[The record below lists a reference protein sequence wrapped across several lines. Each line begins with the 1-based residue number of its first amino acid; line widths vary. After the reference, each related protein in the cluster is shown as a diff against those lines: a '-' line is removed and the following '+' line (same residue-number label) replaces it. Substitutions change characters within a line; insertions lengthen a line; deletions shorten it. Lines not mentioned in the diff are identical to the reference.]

1 MRHSAAANYSR
12 VNLLSCTRAVVLP
25 IVAGIGPSLVLAAPA
40 MLADAIYTGGEIVT
54 VNELQPQAEA
64 IAVKGGRIVAV
75 GFRDEVMKL
84 KGPKTRF
91 VDLSGRTLVPG
102 FVDPH
107 GHVFNSGI
115 QAISANLLPRPD
127 GTVNDVAELQATL
140 KAWAALNQKIKGKY
154 GWIVGFG
161 YDDAQLNEQRH
172 PTRDDLDK
180 VSSELPVVIVHQSG
194 HLGVMNSKALAL
206 IGINADT
213 KDPQGGV
220 IRRRSGDQE
229 PNGVLEE
236 AAFFGPFF
244 TLLSKL
250 GPDAN
255 KALFR
260 AGVDL
265 YKSFGYT
272 TAQEGRASARSV
284 STMSAVAKS
293 GGLDIDV
300 VAYPDIAVDPGVI
313 KAPLWSRRYAQHF
326 RIGGAKITLDGSPQ
340 GKTAWLTKPYFKI
353 PDGQAPDYRG
363 YAQFKDDQVNGFV
376 DLAFKNGWQLLAHVN
391 GDAAADQYIAAVRL
405 AEKKYGMADRRP
417 VAIHAQTAR
426 LDQVVAFKELGIIPS
441 FFPMHTFYWGDWH
454 RDSVLGP
461 ERAVNISPTG
471 WALEREMIFTSHH
484 DAPVAMP
491 DPMRVLSATVTRVT
505 RSGQVL
511 GPEHRTT
518 PLVALKAHTLWSAY
532 QHFEERSKG
541 SIEVGKLADF
551 ALLDGNPLTIDPMK
565 IADIKVIETI
575 KEGKTVYRRDT
586 AAKKAGAIES
596 CAESSACFHVASRAL
611 SHTGVIHAHDDEE

>member
-1 MRHSAAANYSR
+1 MEPTRLPRPSAILVAIAAGF
-12 VNLLSCTRAVVLP
+12 VQ
-25 IVAGIGPSLVLAAPA
+25 SLALAAPVTP
-40 MLADAIYTGGEIVT
+40 ADAIYTGGPIVT
-54 VNELQPQAEA
+54 VNEFQPQVEA
-64 IAVKGGRIVAV
+64 LAVRGGRIAAA
-75 GFRDEVMKL
+75 GYRDEVMKL
-84 KGPKTRF
+84 KGSKTRL
-91 VDLSGRTLVPG
+91 VDLGGSTLVPG

-107 GHVFNSGI
+107 GHVFNTGI

-127 GTVNDVAELQATL
+127 GAVNDIAEMQAAL
-140 KAWAALNQKIKGKY
+140 KAWAAQNEKLTKKY

-161 YDDAQLNEQRH
+161 YDDAQLKEQRH

-180 VSSELPVVIVHQSG
+180 VSRELPVVIVHQSG
-194 HLGVMNSKALAL
+194 HLGAMNSKALQL
-206 IGINADT
+206 VGINADT
-213 KDPQGGV
+213 KDPQGGL
-220 IRRRSGDQE
+220 IRRKSGSQE
-229 PNGVLEE
+229 PDGVLEE

-255 KALFR
+255 KALFK

-272 TAQEGRASARSV
+272 TAQEGRASAGSV
-284 STMSAVAKS
+284 STMSAVAKA

-313 KAPLWSRRYAQHF
+313 KAPLLSRSYTQRF
-326 RIGGAKITLDGSPQ
+326 RIGGAKVTLDGSPQ
-340 GKTAWLTKPYFKI
+340 GKTAWLTKPYFKA
-353 PDGQAPDYRG
+353 PEGQAVDYRG
-363 YAQFKDDQVNGFV
+363 YAQFKDEQVNGFV

-391 GDAAADQYIAAVRL
+391 GDAAADQFIAAVRL
-405 AEKKYGMADRRP
+405 ARKKHGMADVRP
-417 VAIHAQTAR
+417 VAIHAQTSR
-426 LDQVVAFKELGIIPS
+426 VDQVEAFKELGIIPS

-454 RDSVLGP
+454 RDSVLGS

-471 WALEREMIFTSHH
+471 WALERGMIFTSHH

-505 RSGQVL
+505 RSGQIL

-532 QHFEERSKG
+532 QHFEEKSKG
-541 SIEVGKLADF
+541 SLEVGKLADF
-551 ALLDGNPLTIDPMK
+551 AVLDGNPLAVDPMK
-565 IADIKVIETI
+565 IADIKVLETI
-575 KEGKTVYRRDT
+575 KEGTTVYRRDT
-586 AAKKAGAIES
+586 ATKKAGALAS
-596 CAESSACFHVASRAL
+596 CAESAACFHVASRAL
-611 SHTGVIHAHDDEE
+611 GRAGVIHAHDHED

>member
-1 MRHSAAANYSR
+1 MSKYSSWKSAVFFA
-12 VNLLSCTRAVVLP
+12 LS
-25 IVAGIGPSLVLAAPA
+25 AGLSQSVVLAAPA
-40 MLADAIYTGGEIVT
+40 QPADVIYTGGEIVT
-54 VNELQPQAEA
+54 VNELQPRAEA
-64 IAVKGGRIVAV
+64 IAVTGGRIVAV
-75 GFRDEVMKL
+75 GYRDELMKL
-84 KGPKTRF
+84 KGDKTRV
-91 VDLSGRTLVPG
+91 VDLGGRTLVQG
-102 FVDPH
+102 FIDPH
-107 GHVFNSGI
+107 GHVFNTGI

-127 GTVNDVAELQATL
+127 GTVNSISEVQSTL
-140 KAWAALNQKIKGKY
+140 KSWAAQNDKVTQKY

-161 YDDAQLNEQRH
+161 YDDAQLKEQRH

-180 VSSELPVVIVHQSG
+180 VSSDLPVVIVHQSG
-194 HLGVMNSKALAL
+194 HLGVMNSKALEL
-206 IGINADT
+206 VGINAKT
-213 KDPQGGV
+213 KDSQGGL
-220 IRRRSGDQE
+220 IRRKSGGQE

-244 TLLSKL
+244 TLLGKL

-255 KALFR
+255 KALFK

-272 TAQEGRASARSV
+272 TAQEGRASAGSV
-284 STMSAVAKS
+284 GTMSEVAKA

-313 KAPLWSRRYAQHF
+313 KAPLLSKTYADHF
-326 RIGGAKITLDGSPQ
+326 RIGGAKVTLDGSPQ
-340 GKTAWLTKPYFKI
+340 GKTAWLTKPYFKV
-353 PDGQAPDYRG
+353 PDGQALDYKG
-363 YAQFKDDQVNGFV
+363 YAQFKDEQVNGFV

-391 GDAAADQYIAAVRL
+391 GDAAADQYIAAIRL

-417 VAIHAQTAR
+417 VAIHGQTAR
-426 LDQVVAFKELGIIPS
+426 LDQIEAFKELGIIPS
-441 FFPMHTFYWGDWH
+441 LFPMHTFYWGDWH

-471 WALEREMIFTSHH
+471 WVVQREMIFTSHH

-505 RSGQVL
+505 RSGKVL

-532 QHFEERSKG
+532 QHFEEGSKG

-551 ALLDGNPLTIDPMK
+551 TVLDANPLAVDPMK
-565 IADIKVIETI
+565 IADIKVTETI
-575 KEGKTVYRRDT
+575 KEGKTVYRRDA
-586 AAKKAGAIES
+586 AAKKAGTVAS
-596 CAESSACFHVASRAL
+596 CAESTACFQVASRAL
-611 SHTGVIHAHDDEE
+611 GRAGVIHVHDHDHND

>member
-1 MRHSAAANYSR
+1 MKQTRLPRLSAILLTIAAGFVSS
-12 VNLLSCTRAVVLP
+12 LALALP
-25 IVAGIGPSLVLAAPA
+25 ATPAG
-40 MLADAIYTGGEIVT
+40 AIYTGGTIVT
-54 VNELQPQAEA
+54 VNELQPQVEA
-64 IAVKGGRIVAV
+64 LAVRGGRIVAA
-75 GFRDEVMKL
+75 GYRDEVMKL
-84 KGPKTRF
+84 KGAKTRM
-91 VDLSGRTLVPG
+91 VDLGGRTLVPG

-107 GHVFNSGI
+107 GHVFNTGI

-127 GTVNDVAELQATL
+127 GNVNGIAELQAAL
-140 KAWAALNQKIKGKY
+140 KAWSAQNEKLTKKY

-161 YDDAQLNEQRH
+161 YDDAQLKEQRH

-180 VSSELPVVIVHQSG
+180 VSRELPVVIVHQSG
-194 HLGVMNSKALAL
+194 HLASMNSKALEL
-206 IGINADT
+206 VGINAAT
-213 KDPQGGV
+213 KDPQGGL
-220 IRRRSGDQE
+220 IRRKSGGQE
-229 PNGVLEE
+229 PDGVLEE

-272 TAQEGRASARSV
+272 TAQEGRASAGSV
-284 STMSAVAKS
+284 STMSAVAKA

-300 VAYPDIAVDPGVI
+300 VAYPDIAVDPGII
-313 KAPLWSRRYAQHF
+313 KAPLLSRSYAQRF
-326 RIGGAKITLDGSPQ
+326 RIGGAKVTLDGSPQ
-340 GKTAWLTKPYFKI
+340 GKTAWLTKPYFKA
-353 PDGQAPDYRG
+353 PEGQAAEYRG
-363 YAQFKDDQVNGFV
+363 YAQFKDEQVNGFV

-391 GDAAADQYIAAVRL
+391 GDAAADQFIAAVRL
-405 AEKKYGMADRRP
+405 ARKKHGMADIRP

-426 LDQVVAFKELGIIPS
+426 LDQVEAFKELGVIPS

-454 RDSVLGP
+454 RDSVLGS

-471 WALEREMIFTSHH
+471 WALERGMIFTSHH

-511 GPEHRTT
+511 GPEHRTS

-532 QHFEERSKG
+532 QHFEEKAKG
-541 SIEVGKLADF
+541 SLEVGKLADF
-551 ALLDGNPLTIDPMK
+551 AVLDGNPLTIDPMK
-565 IADIKVIETI
+565 IADIKVVETI
-575 KEGKTVYRRDT
+575 KEGKTVYRRD
-586 AAKKAGAIES
+586 AATKKAGALPS
-596 CAESSACFHVASRAL
+596 CADSAACFLVASRAL
-611 SHTGVIHAHDDEE
+611 GRAGVIHAHDHED